1 MALKLFVGSISL
13 VNGWAHFRL
22 QNEFYLEQTKEMIL
36 NDLKIGGGS
45 SDILPLQIRGFFIQE
60 VWWIDMPP
68 NVQVKAAKLI
78 T

>member
-1 MALKLFVGSISL
+1 MSL

-45 SDILPLQIRGFFIQE
+45 SDILPLQIRGFFI
-60 VWWIDMPP
+60 
-68 NVQVKAAKLI
+68 
-78 T
+78 